1 MKAAKLRSFVILLV
15 LAGSLVGCAT
25 TSQAGKPKAEDL
37 MQQAISAENQGDLDQ
52 AIELYRQAIQ
62 RKPKLKEARLRLGQA
77 YSERKMYYEAIR
89 ELEEA
94 MAQKHPQAAT
104 ELAYTYQRSGELD
117 KAEALLKELLAKKP
131 NDTDLKYRL
140 GKVYLD
146 KGQLNEAGQVFREV
160 LQIDPGNASAHNG
173 LANLYFRQ
181 RKFQEAMDEYHQAI
195 KLNPDFT
202 DVNLDLGNAYYQSGQ
217 YAEAAKYFKRYTELS
232 TKDAAGHYM
241 LAKSYQM
248 QRDPALTEAAITEA
262 GKVIRMDPE
271 NDGAWYLLANLYSE
285 RKNNIEAA
293 QAFQKS
299 LQLSPQD
306 PDRWNEAAKVF
317 IRAGNDY
324 TEAKDVQNSKA
335 MFEAAINAYQM
346 RMQLDPA
353 KVGDTYYDMAN
364 AYYYSGNY
372 EEAIKWYQK
381 RIDLEPATSA
391 GALMNMGFSYS
402 LMGQASKAP
411 KAEVRAIYEK
421 AINTFLKAKSLKM
434 GKSTVPIKE
443 AVPAMEALAQHY
455 LYISNKFG
463 EGAFKAKAKA
473 ESNAILKLDP
483 GNKIAKEVL
492 EAMKPKIEV
501 WD

>member
-1 MKAAKLRSFVILLV
+1 MLKLRIPIILFALTAC
-15 LAGSLVGCAT
+15 LIGCAT

-37 MQQAISAENQGDLDQ
+37 LQQAVAAENQGELDQ

-62 RKPKLKEARLRLGQA
+62 RKPKLKEARFRLAQA
-77 YSERKMYYEAIR
+77 YSSRKMYYEAIR

-94 MAQKHPQAAT
+94 VAQKHPQATT
-104 ELAYTYQRSGELD
+104 ELAYTYQRSGDLD
-117 KAEALLKELLAKKP
+117 KAESLLKELLTKKP

-181 RKFQEAMDEYHQAI
+181 RKYQEAMDEYHQAI

-202 DVNLDLGNAYYQSGQ
+202 DVNLDLGNAYYQSGK

-232 TKDAAGHYM
+232 AKDAAGHYM

-248 QRDPALTEAAITEA
+248 QRDPALTDAAIAEA

-271 NDGAWYLLANLYSE
+271 NDGAWYLLAILNTE

-293 QAFQKS
+293 KAFQKS
-299 LQLSPQD
+299 MELSPQD
-306 PDRWNEAAKVF
+306 PDRWNEAARAY

-324 TEAKDVQNSKA
+324 AAQKDAENSKA
-335 MFEAAINAYQM
+335 MFEAAVNAYQM
-346 RMQLDPA
+346 RMQLDPS

-364 AYYYSGNY
+364 AYYYSGSY
-372 EEAIKWYQK
+372 EEALKWYQK
-381 RIDLEPATSA
+381 RIDLDPATSS

-402 LMGQASKAP
+402 LMGQASKAA
-411 KAEVRAIYEK
+411 KAEVRAIYDK
-421 AINTFLKAKSLKM
+421 AINTFLKAKALKM
-434 GKSTVPIKE
+434 GKSTVPVKD

-463 EGAFKAKAKA
+463 EKTYSAKAKA
-473 ESNAILKLDP
+473 EANAILKIDP
-483 GNKIAKEVL
+483 GNKIAREVL